1 MLEAIFSWSA
11 LYYLMLVLYI
21 PACAGLIVVV
31 MLQKGKGTGFAGA
44 FGMGGGTDTV
54 FGPRTS
60 RSLPQ
65 RLTYGAAAIFL
76 SLAMLMSII
85 YGRVVQGSA
94 PGLVDE
100 MSATT
105 ESNALEQFVDTG
117 AAPAAP
123 AATTESAAPATTTTI
138 EIPAGQIATEAPP
151 AAEAPA
157 TDAAAPAPAPA
168 ETTPAETT
176 PAPADPA
183 PAAEAPSGEQAAQ

>member
-1 MLEAIFSWSA
+1 MLEAIFSWST
-11 LYYLMLVLYI
+11 LYYLMMVLYV

-44 FGMGGGTDTV
+44 FGMGGGTETV

-100 MSATT
+100 MSATAG
-105 ESNALEQFVDTG
+105 SNALEQFVDTG
-117 AAPAAP
+117 TAPAAP
-123 AATTESAAPATTTTI
+123 AAATEAATPNVTTTTTTI
-138 EIPAGQIATEAPP
+138 EVPASQVTAETPP
-151 AAEAPA
+151 AAETPA
-157 TDAAAPAPAPA
+157 AETAASAEESPAPAPA
-168 ETTPAETT
+168 EN
-176 PAPADPA
+176 APAGD
-183 PAAEAPSGEQAAQ
+183 QTAQ